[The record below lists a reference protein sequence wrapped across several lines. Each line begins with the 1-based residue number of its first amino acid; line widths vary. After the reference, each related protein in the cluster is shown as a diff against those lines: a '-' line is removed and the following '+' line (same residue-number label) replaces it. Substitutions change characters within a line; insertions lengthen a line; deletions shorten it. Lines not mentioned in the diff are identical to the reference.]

1 MEYTINDSPED
12 LEWAWNM
19 IIRMRE
25 LGYHFRLAW
34 NCYAE
39 KMTVTL
45 IQGSVPRKDRKQWS
59 GRSDSLYEA
68 VIEASANWQARQQG
82 SKED

>member
-1 MEYTINDSPED
+1 MGYAIEDSPED

-19 IIRMRE
+19 VIRMRE

-34 NCYAE
+34 NCYAN
-39 KMTVTL
+39 KMTATF

-59 GRSDSLYEA
+59 GRSESLYEA
-68 VIEASANWQARQQG
+68 VVEASANWQ
-82 SKED
+82 KDPEEEK